1 MSENPGM
8 VHTERKFIVIYG
20 LVKLENKL
28 YTYRIEYIVGMVIGL
43 TFSFQKYRSRRKR
56 GLKSQASPKTSRA
69 NSISYQGLKI
79 ILDRRLL

>member
-28 YTYRIEYIVGMVIGL
+28 YTYRIEYIVGMVIG
-43 TFSFQKYRSRRKR
+43 
-56 GLKSQASPKTSRA
+56 
-69 NSISYQGLKI
+69 
-79 ILDRRLL
+79 